1 MLDPQRASENQLFS
15 MQSTPAAAGSEAGA
29 EDLWADW
36 PYCWAIDLYDHARQ
50 CFHSFHE
57 KHTSWKLARHNHR
70 AQQEFRAKFWQGWQ
84 RDGEDEVLELRL
96 V

>member
-1 MLDPQRASENQLFS
+1 MQSLQRASENDVFS
-15 MQSTPAAAGSEAGA
+15 MQSTPAVEQET
-29 EDLWADW
+29 EDVWAVW
-36 PYCWAIDLYDHARQ
+36 PYCWAIDLYDHVSE

-57 KHTSWKLARHNHR
+57 KHTSWKLMRYNRR
-70 AQQEFRAKFWQGWQ
+70 AQQEFRARFWQGWQ